1 MQNTIPWGKIQALED
16 EIKAL
21 KSLGNKKA
29 STKKKIS
36 KPKKDPLEGILKA
49 AFQGIE
55 VTEEDFREAKRS
67 LFPYDENI
75 K

>member
-1 MQNTIPWGKIQALED
+1 MQQQQYVPWEKIRSLEE

-21 KSLGNKKA
+21 KALGKPEP
-29 STKKKIS
+29 KKKT
-36 KPKKDPLEGILKA
+36 KPKKDPLEGILA
-49 AFQGIE
+49 EAFKGIE
-55 VTEEDFREAKRS
+55 VTEEDFKEARKS